1 MAIKYNLPEAAYL
14 PGGLSILK
22 KASEADARKEYQRL
36 RRAAEKRL
44 NRLRN
49 SEFSDIDIL
58 QYRKNGF
65 KPVSQIKSMAQL
77 GSALSDV
84 KGFLDSRRTSITGLR
99 RIQKETIATLHKN
112 GYTFVT
118 KDNLKA
124 FGDFMEAARLKA
136 QGKKLLAS
144 DRVAEM
150 YEAAERKKIPPEQ
163 LLKDFDYWRK
173 NVEALNDSRMSRKEN
188 ATAADYKRNIENRR
202 RRAAKKKAQS
212 EE

>member
-84 KGFLDSRRTSITGLR
+84 KGFLDSRRTSVTGLR
-99 RIQKETIATLHKN
+99 KIEKQTLATLHAN
-112 GYTFVT
+112 GYSFVN
-118 KDNLKA
+118 KDNLKK
-124 FGDFMEAARLKA
+124 FGEFMEAARIKA
-136 QGKKLLAS
+136 QQFLWPS

-150 YEAAERKKIPPEQ
+150 YEAAERKNIPPEQ